1 MKIFFLIIVL
11 LAVFV
16 LWLASRKPDTFQV
29 KRAIQ
34 INAQSERIF
43 ALINDLRS
51 FRTWSPWEEKDPSM
65 SARHSGETV
74 GVGSIFEWEGD
85 KKVGKGRMEIIES
98 TPNSIIKVK
107 LDFLKP
113 FEAHN
118 TVEFQLEAEENTTNV
133 SWVMYGPSPFMSKL
147 MSVFVSMDKMVGPD
161 FEYGLTRL
169 KKAAEQPD

>member
-29 KRAIQ
+29 KRAIK
-34 INAQSERIF
+34 INVQSERIF

-65 SARHSGETV
+65 SARHSGEAV

-98 TPNSIIKVK
+98 TPNSMIKIK

-133 SWVMYGPSPFMSKL
+133 SWVMYGPNPFMSKL

-161 FEYGLTRL
+161 FEYGLARL